1 MTWEID
7 YTPPP
12 TGAKFMKDDSRM
24 RVLMGPVGCW
34 PGDVEFLSPDG
45 WVPLKDWDGQDVFGI
60 DMPSGHG
67 EFAQPV
73 GYIDKPATKWVSFS
87 GGDVKESITMS
98 DDHVMPVLCDG
109 SVVCM
114 TALELADSVGDWAFF
129 GYSENMGSHCT
140 PKCAIIYGSKEGE
153 RKYCFTMPT
162 GYFLVRVDGKL
173 LISHNSGK
181 SVTCCFEVV
190 RRASMQAPGKDGKR
204 RTRCA
209 VVRETAR
216 QLQDTTMKTWLDWFP
231 DGVCGRLMKTTKTYY
246 LSVGDVEC
254 EVMFRAL
261 DDADDVANLNSLELT
276 FAWFNECRD
285 IHPDIVDAMSK
296 RIGRFPSSKDGGP
309 TWFGMWGDTN
319 PPTMETWWYYQME
332 HLDPKDGVSPNENK
346 WAVYKQPSGRSALAE
361 NIDNL
366 PDGYYDTTGR
376 SDEYIR
382 VFIDGEYGLSSA
394 GMPVYKYFR
403 PDYHMAKERIRHIEN
418 GLRPVVIG
426 VDAGL
431 CYSDDTEVLTQ
442 DGWKL
447 FKDVDELRDRVATL
461 NPETFT
467 MEYTDINFKVAKPYK
482 GELVHF
488 RTQNMD
494 FMVTPEHRTPFTFRD
509 TPGRLVF
516 TSAEDLA
523 GRTTSHRFI
532 QVSGHDWAGVPYSFA
547 GLSEKLSMQ
556 FMGWY
561 LSEGCTSKYGNSY
574 RCAITQA
581 TYPGIVDKMLS
592 DPEWGRIGIKWH
604 YAHAGKR
611 VPVWRASGAVFKEL
625 YEIGHAKDKYIPR
638 NLLNGTKEGL
648 EVFLEAYV
656 LGDGH
661 VRTKVKKNSGI
672 GRKCRNEV
680 TITSTSIAIMDG
692 LQEVCA
698 KVGKCSSVVHRGPSQ
713 SRMRDGRIIRNTGIY
728 SLTVKDIKR
737 AEILPGSVSRVPY
750 DGMVYCLNVP
760 YHTLYVRRNGRPCW
774 NGNTPAAVIGQMDA
788 RGRALILAECVSFD
802 MGMQRFIRQLLKPLL
817 AERFSGCPVL
827 VVTDPAGMQRAQT
840 DERSVVDI
848 IRAEGF
854 KVRPARTNTITARIN
869 AVDDYLMR
877 QVDGDPAFLVD
888 PSCVRLK
895 AAMMGGY
902 RYKPKGDN
910 VIDKNDHSHVA
921 EALQYLMLHISNSGE
936 AALVTQR
943 REIKRVSSLGWT

>member
-34 PGDVEFLSPDG
+34 PGEVEFLSPNG
-45 WVPLKDWDGQDVFGI
+45 WVPIKDWNGQDVFGI
-60 DMPSGHG
+60 EMPFGYG

-87 GGDVKESITMS
+87 GGDVEENITMS
-98 DDHVMPVLCDG
+98 DDHVMPVLRDG
-109 SVVCM
+109 SIVCM
-114 TALELADSVGDWAFF
+114 TALELADSVGDWAFL
-129 GYSENMGSHCT
+129 GPSDYLASDCT
-140 PKCAIIYGSKEGE
+140 PKCAIIYGSKDGE

-162 GYFLVRVDGKL
+162 GYFLVRVDGRM

-190 RRASMQAPGKDGKR
+190 RRASMQASGKDGKR

-209 VVRETAR
+209 IVRETAR

-346 WAVYKQPSGRSALAE
+346 WAVFKQPSGRSAFAE
-361 NIDNL
+361 NIENL
-366 PDGYYDTTGR
+366 PDGYYDITGR
-376 SDEYIR
+376 SEEYIR

-418 GLRPVVIG
+418 GVRPIVIG

-431 CYSDDTEVLTQ
+431 
-442 DGWKL
+442 
-447 FKDVDELRDRVATL
+447 
-461 NPETFT
+461 
-467 MEYTDINFKVAKPYK
+467 
-482 GELVHF
+482 
-488 RTQNMD
+488 
-494 FMVTPEHRTPFTFRD
+494 
-509 TPGRLVF
+509 
-516 TSAEDLA
+516 
-523 GRTTSHRFI
+523 
-532 QVSGHDWAGVPYSFA
+532 
-547 GLSEKLSMQ
+547 
-556 FMGWY
+556 
-561 LSEGCTSKYGNSY
+561 
-574 RCAITQA
+574 
-581 TYPGIVDKMLS
+581 
-592 DPEWGRIGIKWH
+592 
-604 YAHAGKR
+604 
-611 VPVWRASGAVFKEL
+611 
-625 YEIGHAKDKYIPR
+625 
-638 NLLNGTKEGL
+638 
-648 EVFLEAYV
+648 
-656 LGDGH
+656 
-661 VRTKVKKNSGI
+661 
-672 GRKCRNEV
+672 
-680 TITSTSIAIMDG
+680 
-692 LQEVCA
+692 
-698 KVGKCSSVVHRGPSQ
+698 
-713 SRMRDGRIIRNTGIY
+713 
-728 SLTVKDIKR
+728 
-737 AEILPGSVSRVPY
+737 
-750 DGMVYCLNVP
+750 
-760 YHTLYVRRNGRPCW
+760 
-774 NGNTPAAVIGQMDA
+774 TPAAVIGQMDA

-802 MGMQRFIRQLLKPLL
+802 MGMQRFIRQMLKPLL
-817 AERFSGCPVL
+817 AERFSGCPVF

-902 RYKPKGDN
+902 RYKPRGDN

-936 AALVTQR
+936 ASLVTQR